1 MAEKDIAVLAEKDST
16 TVKSQ
21 SPSPVASAIR
31 EHGEAPYIDPEVE
44 KRILRKLDWRVVPV
58 LWFLFLV
65 SFIDRGNI
73 GNAKIQGM
81 DKSLHLVGNRYNMAV
96 MVFTLAY
103 VVFGVPANIVFKLV
117 GPKSLSAMMFI
128 WGFLVMGQGFTRS
141 YAGLVVC
148 RFLMGIFEAGFVP
161 GCAYLIG
168 SYYKRNEFLR
178 RYTVFF
184 SAAIAAGAFNGLFA
198 TLLAMADGTNG
209 LEGWRWIFIVEG
221 IITSSVSVLAYF
233 VIPEL
238 PEKTSMFNAEE
249 KAVLLERLRQ
259 DGGEVVHGRIGKHVM
274 EALLD
279 WKVWLAT
286 LTYIGAEENA
296 SSVVAFQPTV
306 LKGLGYTSTQAQL
319 HSIPIYVVAF
329 VVSLTC
335 AWLSERL
342 GQRYLFTVL
351 CCFVGIV
358 GLAIELAQPKS
369 ANVRYAGMFF
379 LAAGGYIVMPI
390 QVVWL
395 AINVGKGYKRTVA
408 FGMVI
413 AVGNCGAFISS
424 NVFLTSEAPKYHL
437 GFSVGMGM
445 FMLATLTSTLMYI
458 GLRMENKK
466 RDRNA
471 RADLSNDE
479 ELTGEKHPDFRYH
492 L

>member
-1 MAEKDIAVLAEKDST
+1 MAGKDIAIIAEKNNT
-16 TVKSQ
+16 AVQ
-21 SPSPVASAIR
+21 SPTPSLVASALR
-31 EHGEAPYIDPEVE
+31 PHGEVPYIDPEIE

-65 SFIDRGNI
+65 SFVDRGNI

-81 DKSLHLVGNRYNMAV
+81 DKSLHLIGNRYNMAV

-103 VVFGVPANIVFKLV
+103 VVFGVPANIIFKLV

-148 RFLMGIFEAGFVP
+148 RVLMGIFEEGFVP

-249 KAVLLERLRQ
+249 QAVLLERLRQ
-259 DGGEVVHGRIGKHVM
+259 DGGEVVHDRIGKHVM

-279 WKVWLAT
+279 
-286 LTYIGAEENA
+286 
-296 SSVVAFQPTV
+296 
-306 LKGLGYTSTQAQL
+306 
-319 HSIPIYVVAF
+319 
-329 VVSLTC
+329 
-335 AWLSERL
+335 
-342 GQRYLFTVL
+342 
-351 CCFVGIV
+351 
-358 GLAIELAQPKS
+358 
-369 ANVRYAGMFF
+369 
-379 LAAGGYIVMPI
+379 
-390 QVVWL
+390 
-395 AINVGKGYKRTVA
+395 
-408 FGMVI
+408 
-413 AVGNCGAFISS
+413 
-424 NVFLTSEAPKYHL
+424 
-437 GFSVGMGM
+437 
-445 FMLATLTSTLMYI
+445 
-458 GLRMENKK
+458 
-466 RDRNA
+466 
-471 RADLSNDE
+471 
-479 ELTGEKHPDFRYH
+479 
-492 L
+492 